1 MLRRLVPTPLR
12 QKFTVLRKNVVY
24 PTRYYWLKIHIALNV
39 DVKLILGAALTSQSG
54 WFSTNE
60 QWFDIASPTD
70 WQKIFKGKKLLRA
83 AVAEHVFEHLTNDQ
97 TDIALVQIYEH
108 MIPSGTIRIAVPD
121 GNNPNKEYIKHVRIK
136 GIGADAADHK
146 QLLTF
151 ESLKQS
157 LQLAGFTINLV
168 EGYTKDGALI
178 QDVPEAR
185 LGDIRRTRSKNA
197 NARTADATGWSFPDA
212 NTSLIVD
219 GQK

>member
-1 MLRRLVPTPLR
+1 M
-12 QKFTVLRKNVVY
+12 
-24 PTRYYWLKIHIALNV
+24 
-39 DVKLILGAALTSQSG
+39 
-54 WFSTNE
+54 
-60 QWFDIASPTD
+60 
-70 WQKIFKGKKLLRA
+70 
-83 AVAEHVFEHLTNDQ
+83 FEHLTKEQ
-97 TDIALVQIYEH
+97 TEIALRQIHKH
-108 MIPSGTIRIAVPD
+108 MIPNGTIRIAVPD
-121 GNNPNKEYIKHVRIK
+121 GNNPNKDYIKHVRIK

-157 LQLAGFTINLV
+157 LQLAGFTVNLV

-178 QDVPEAR
+178 QNVPDAR

-197 NARTADATGWSFPDA
+197 NAHTADAAGWSFPDA